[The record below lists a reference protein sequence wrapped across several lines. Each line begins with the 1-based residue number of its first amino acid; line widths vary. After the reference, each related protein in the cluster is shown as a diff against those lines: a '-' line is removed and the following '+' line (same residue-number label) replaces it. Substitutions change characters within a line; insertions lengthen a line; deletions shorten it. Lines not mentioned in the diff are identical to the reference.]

1 MDGDLRVRFVWA
13 VVAFILAAVC
23 IAGGIAQRTVFMG
36 PDTQRADIAVS
47 EDLPYLLVD
56 GAVSNNLPISVAR
69 ALAAGVVVAVGL
81 CHPPRQVPRDILS
94 VLVAA
99 GDELLLRAGDP
110 PASADVYLPIPV
122 GGMGSLLRLSRAPEM
137 VALGRQAA
145 ETALPAIRE
154 ALASVAAPLWGHGE
168 PV

>member
-1 MDGDLRVRFVWA
+1 MSKTSCAIWT
-13 VVAFILAAVC
+13 C
-23 IAGGIAQRTVFMG
+23 
-36 PDTQRADIAVS
+36 P
-47 EDLPYLLVD
+47 
-56 GAVSNNLPISVAR
+56 AR
-69 ALAAGVVVAVGL
+69 NAIPTHSASSK
-81 CHPPRQVPRDILS
+81 R
-94 VLVAA
+94 
-99 GDELLLRAGDP
+99 P
-110 PASADVYLPIPV
+110 PATADVYLPIPA